1 MDKKKIIALVFRFAI
16 IITGIALLVA
26 VISIIGSAFSSDD
39 LLDEDTVS
47 ALVLSTNMYY
57 VGFVGSLIALVL
69 SFVAKDFCKK
79 ISIVARTFFMMIASV
94 LMIAGMKFN
103 NALSFSSKL
112 IKEYGDID
120 LTFADPEDYGITEKK
135 LEQLEEAIESE
146 STMAIYLVAMLVGA
160 AIYLILALTSL
171 HYLAKK
177 KNN

>member
-79 ISIVARTFFMMIASV
+79 ISIVARTFFMMLSSV
-94 LMIAGMKFN
+94 LLIAGMKFN

-120 LTFADPEDYGITEKK
+120 PFNIWDPIEMQVDDVGLVRILKIIDIGTPVIVDIADTNR
-135 LEQLEEAIESE
+135 
-146 STMAIYLVAMLVGA
+146 
-160 AIYLILALTSL
+160 LIDE
-171 HYLAKK
+171 
-177 KNN
+177 